1 MKQPN
6 LLEVVETQSVII
18 SMQAGIIN
26 ELFTQLSQFM
36 AADELD
42 ALTVVT
48 RINQSEELQD
58 KDIKGPGNG
67 TGEAVGAFFLF

>member
-48 RINQSEELQD
+48 RINQAAEIRQGID
-58 KDIKGPGNG
+58 
-67 TGEAVGAFFLF
+67 